1 MKRLLLINSVCGQGS
16 TGKICVQLAG
26 EYEQNGYEV
35 RIAYGRFGKPSPG
48 TEKYAVR
55 IGSMFDV
62 YVHVM
67 YSRFF
72 DRHGLASKMPTK
84 RFLKWADEYDPDIL
98 WLHNIHDYYVNYE
111 LLFDWIKNRQ
121 RFQKEHGQRIMEV
134 RLTLHDCWAFTG
146 HCTHFSFMH
155 CDKWKTG
162 CGECPQIREYPASV
176 LADNSD
182 DNYRRKRNAFSGV
195 ADLTLIT
202 PSNWLRKLVKKSFLA
217 DYPTEVRYNTVD
229 NEVFKPISS
238 GFRMAHE
245 IRDDQVMLLGVSG
258 IWSKKKG
265 LDDFKK
271 LSGLLNLENDDRYC
285 LVLVG
290 LSLEQINNM
299 PKGILCIP
307 KTESAREL
315 AEIYSAADAFVN
327 LTYEDTFPTVNLE
340 AESCGTRVITYDTGG
355 CRETVRREDSV
366 VVPTGDIDGVFKVI
380 RSILR

>member
-1 MKRLLLINSVCGQGS
+1 MINSVCGQGS

-62 YVHVM
+62 YVHVI

-121 RFQKEHGQRIMEV
+121 RFQKEHGQRVMEV
-134 RLTLHDCWAFTG
+134 RWTLHDCWAFTG

-202 PSNWLRKLVKKSFLA
+202 PSNWLRELVKKSFLA

-238 GFRMAHE
+238 GFRVANR
-245 IRDDQVMLLGVSG
+245 IRDDQFMLLGVSG

-265 LDDFKK
+265 LYDFKK
-271 LSGLLNLENDDRYC
+271 LSELLNLENDDRYC